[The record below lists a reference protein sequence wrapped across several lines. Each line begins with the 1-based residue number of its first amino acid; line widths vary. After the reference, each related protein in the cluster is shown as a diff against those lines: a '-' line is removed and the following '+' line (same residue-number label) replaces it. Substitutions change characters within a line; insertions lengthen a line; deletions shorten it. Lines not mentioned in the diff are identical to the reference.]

1 MIETDN
7 PADGVTRLTI
17 NLPPVNAL
25 DTAAVIA
32 LTGAFKS
39 VAAAPPAHGVL
50 LAGAGKAFCAG
61 VDVRAFA
68 ALDHP
73 GRLALARAI
82 TAMVAALVAIP
93 CPVIA
98 LVNGHALGGGLILAL
113 GADWRIA
120 VDHPAIKLGLLEAQA
135 GVPFPAGPMAM
146 LHHLLPGTLAR
157 RLALSS
163 EALPP
168 AAMQDHGI
176 VDQLCAADDL
186 TSNGVA
192 RANALA
198 SQPGFAL
205 VKRQTLAPLTHE
217 LTALAAQG
225 DEPYWE
231 MLG

>member
-1 MIETDN
+1 MVDIDSPTE
-7 PADGVTRLTI
+7 GVTRLTM

-25 DTAAVIA
+25 DTAAIIA
-32 LTGAFKS
+32 LTGAFKAI
-39 VAAAPPAHGVL
+39 AADPPAQGL
-50 LAGAGKAFCAG
+50 LLTGAGKAFCAG

-68 ALDHP
+68 ALDHA

-168 AAMQDHGI
+168 AAMHGHGI
-176 VDQLCAADDL
+176 VDELCAADEL
-186 TSNGVA
+186 TASGVA
-192 RANALA
+192 RAKALA

-205 VKRQTLAPLTHE
+205 VKKQTLAPLTRE